1 VDGGEPLPKLGRTGR
16 IYRGVRSK
24 LVDSPTFFSWVVR
37 GKLAA
42 SGMPF
47 SKAQVRW
54 LSKRGIDTILSLTEK
69 PLPAEWFEGSK
80 ISSRHIPM
88 RDHDPPDVD
97 RLIEASRFI
106 ESEINSGRSV
116 VVHCL
121 AGKGR
126 TGSAIAA
133 YLVATSG
140 MNARSAID
148 HLRKLRPGSVESR
161 QVDSVL
167 EFEKRIRSAGS
178 RPQ

>member
-1 VDGGEPLPKLGRTGR
+1 LGRTGK
-16 IYRGVRSK
+16 IYRTLRSK
-24 LVDSPTFFSWVVR
+24 VVDSPTFFSWVVK

-54 LSKRGIDTILSLTEK
+54 LSEQGIDTVLSLTEK
-69 PLPAEWFEGSK
+69 PLPAKWFEGSGIASK
-80 ISSRHIPM
+80 HISM
-88 RDHDPPDVD
+88 KDHEPPDVD
-97 RLIEASRFI
+97 RLVEASRFI
-106 ESEINSGRSV
+106 ESEIDSKRAV

-133 YLVATSG
+133 YLVASTG
-140 MNARSAID
+140 MDAKSAID
-148 HLRKLRPGSVESR
+148 HLRTLRPGSVERR

-167 EFEKRIRSAGS
+167 QFERRIRADSK
-178 RPQ
+178 RQ